1 MIFSSVARPFRTRR
15 AFLFDGAG
23 VGFCTMRVACAA
35 IALAWAAAAG
45 AEVLYRLPWP
55 DGRSFMFTQ
64 ASGGRI
70 TTHFTNATLHA
81 VDVAMPE
88 GVPVL
93 AARAG
98 IVEAAQAQ
106 HGASPDEEPL
116 TYEGNFVRVRHA
128 DGTAATYAHLR
139 YQSVTVTVGET
150 IEAAQLLGYSGATG
164 DVIEPHLHFVVTRT
178 QLNSSGWREEL
189 SVPVKFYVGAPAIP
203 FAPRAALIATA
214 NYSHTAE
221 APYTPSEV
229 RPAISRN
236 RPQLEA
242 GEEARAWS
250 VLALWI
256 ACAVAGLTWFWRF
269 SKKA

>member
-1 MIFSSVARPFRTRR
+1 
-15 AFLFDGAG
+15 
-23 VGFCTMRVACAA
+23 MRVVWFT
-35 IALAWAAAAG
+35 IGLIWAAAAG

-55 DGRSFMFTQ
+55 EGSSFMFTQ
-64 ASGGRI
+64 VHGGRI
-70 TTHFTNATLHA
+70 TTHFTKATLHA
-81 VDVAMPE
+81 VDITMPE
-88 GVPVL
+88 GTAVL
-93 AARAG
+93 AAREG
-98 IVEAAQAQ
+98 FVEALQA
-106 HGASPDEEPL
+106 HHDADAEDGPL

-139 YQSVTVTVGET
+139 HQSVTVTVGET

-221 APYTPSEV
+221 APHTPSEV
-229 RPAISRN
+229 RPGISRE

-242 GEEARAWS
+242 GDEARAWS

-269 SKKA
+269 SKEA